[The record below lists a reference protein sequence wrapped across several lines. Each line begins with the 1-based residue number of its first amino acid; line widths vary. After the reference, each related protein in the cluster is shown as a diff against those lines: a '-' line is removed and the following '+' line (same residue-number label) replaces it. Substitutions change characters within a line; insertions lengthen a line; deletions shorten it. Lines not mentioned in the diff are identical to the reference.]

1 MKILIGQ
8 NHLHTIGGSETYTY
22 TLVEE
27 LVRRGHHVDLVCN
40 VPGMV
45 SEIMKQNFKIR
56 VNSLE
61 REYDYCFLNHNT
73 VVRGVIQNNI
83 KSKKMFQVCHGT
95 TPQLEQPYVGTG
107 VEFISIS
114 EEVREHLKSK
124 GRESVVI
131 ENGVNLQR
139 FSEKETNDKITSV
152 FSLAQSNSLN
162 KLLKNV
168 CDKKGIKFSYHNK
181 HTNPIFNIEN
191 EIFKHDLIITLGR
204 GAYEALA
211 CGKNVVIADQ
221 RSYQGA
227 LMDGFITSENIK
239 KLMLK
244 NCSGRTN
251 RKEVTEQ
258 SIWKELEKY
267 DPMQGK
273 ANRKFAEENLDIRKK
288 VDKMLSL

>member
-40 VPGMV
+40 VPGTV

-56 VNSLE
+56 VNYVE

-95 TPQLEQPYVGTG
+95 TPQLEQPYEGAG

-114 EEVREHLKSK
+114 QEVQKHLNSK
-124 GRESVVI
+124 GMDSVVI

-139 FSEKETNDKITSV
+139 FSEKETNTELTSV

-162 KLLKNV
+162 RLLKNV

-227 LMDGFITSENIK
+227 LMDGFINSQNIK

-258 SIWKELEKY
+258 SIWEELEKY
-267 DPMQGK
+267 DPKQGK
-273 ANRKFAEENLDIRKK
+273 ANRKFAEENLDIKTK